1 MFLYLVLSRNVST
14 ILCTYLGQFVV
25 NIMSTWYVD
34 SANYCC
40 GNFPPEVNEMEIAGL
55 TELKSDIVKPPRV
68 GESAIHLECEVRT
81 LGS

>member
-1 MFLYLVLSRNVST
+1 MDT
-14 ILCTYLGQFVV
+14 GQFVV

-40 GNFPPEVNEMEIAGL
+40 GNFPPEVNEMEVAGL

-68 GESAIHLECEVRT
+68 GESAIQFECEVIII
-81 LGS
+81 LSVQIHYEYYYCP